1 MDGLQTALGRYIDLD
16 FSEYVQ
22 NRSFVFIPFNVNADP
37 ALALTSS
44 QVVLNLTIDGTSRIE
59 SSTYYGECNTSLVNQ
74 FSCLTF
80 AITAQSLVDDI
91 IRVA

>member
-44 QVVLNLTIDGTSRIE
+44 
-59 SSTYYGECNTSLVNQ
+59 
-74 FSCLTF
+74 
-80 AITAQSLVDDI
+80 
-91 IRVA
+91 